1 MRWRFATVEDSRLL
15 AELNHQLIADEGH
28 RNPMDVDQLEQRMR
42 GWLES
47 EYRALLFYRDAS
59 AIAYALFRDDESGRV
74 HLRQFFVVR
83 HLRRQGVGREAL
95 QLLRA
100 EVVSTNRRIVLEVL
114 SVNAAGRA
122 FWIANGFREYAITL
136 ERDPVN
142 DSLG

>member
-1 MRWRFATVEDSRLL
+1 MQWRFATVEDSRLL

-28 RNPMDVDQLEQRMR
+28 RNPMDVDQLAQRMC

-47 EYRALLFYRDAS
+47 EYRAVLFHRDAD
-59 AIAYALFRDDESGRV
+59 AVAYALFREDESGRI

-100 EVVSTNRRIVLEVL
+100 EVVPTNRRFVLEVL
-114 SVNAAGRA
+114 SANATARA
-122 FWIANGFREYAITL
+122 FWTANGFREYAITL
-136 ERDPVN
+136 ERDPV
-142 DSLG
+142 DGSLG